1 MNNQNSSTTATT
13 IEPTATEPLRR
24 NVDIGIHL
32 VEIERAGVEDTLANK
47 RLLTIPDY
55 TRDIIQQFLYIRE
68 YCRQNDLPL
77 WRPVDIADAIISGD
91 ITINPLKK

>member
-1 MNNQNSSTTATT
+1 METQNSSQVAQ
-13 IEPTATEPLRR
+13 EPKRH
-24 NVDIGIHL
+24 NVDVGIH
-32 VEIERAGVEDTLANK
+32 VDAIERAAVEDTLAND
-47 RLLTIPDY
+47 RLTTIPDY

-91 ITINPLKK
+91 ITINPVKK